1 MDITFTE
8 DSKASMKGTLDAIH
22 LELAR
27 ATRRATERSGL
38 ALKLRLRER
47 TDAAFPPK
55 TRLANTWRG
64 DIYPFDASSNTL
76 EPAYYVYTKAPKI
89 IHAFEKGVTIR
100 ARNSV
105 YLAIPAPDAGVRQWN
120 RALTPREWQ
129 AATGI
134 ELTFVPLA
142 GGQHALLV
150 AHAYWQRQA
159 PKYRL
164 RRKFSPILARTMSP
178 GQRFVPIFYLSK
190 QTTLR
195 KRLDIEAIAREF
207 GGSFRDSLER
217 EIAKL

>member
-1 MDITFTE
+1 
-8 DSKASMKGTLDAIH
+8 MKGTLDAIQ

-27 ATRRATERSGL
+27 ATRRATERSGH

-55 TRLANTWRG
+55 TRLAQTWRG
-64 DIYPFDASSNTL
+64 DVYPDASSTTL

-89 IHAFEKGVTIR
+89 IHAFDKGATIR
-100 ARNSV
+100 ARNGV
-105 YLAIPAPDAGVRQWN
+105 YLAIPAPAAGVRQWN

-159 PKYRL
+159 PKYRH
-164 RRKFSPILARTMSP
+164 RRKFSPILARIMSR

-217 EIAKL
+217 ELAKME